1 MEDEKIISYTYK
13 NVWRVRNK
21 EITKLIKGFNGSVL
35 DLGCGDKDI
44 LNYFIPKKGVNVS
57 KYTGLDRVD
66 TADIITDFNKEIVPL
81 KDKYDLGIAIGLL
94 EYLENPMEVLKA
106 YKPFAKRWII
116 LTHYAPTVKGK
127 KPPKRTWHHRFT
139 PDDIVQFKKIF
150 KVVHMDQHKTNL
162 IWNCK

>member
-1 MEDEKIISYTYK
+1 MEDKIISYTYK

-44 LNYFIPKKGVNVS
+44 LNYFVPRKGVHVT
-57 KYTGLDRVD
+57 KYVGLDRVD
-66 TADIITDFNKEIVPL
+66 TADIVTDFNKEIVPL
-81 KDKYDLGIAIGLL
+81 KDEYDLGLAIGLL

-116 LTHYAPTVKGK
+116 LTHHSPKGNK
-127 KPPKRTWHHRFT
+127 GLKQTWHHRFT
-139 PDDIVQFKKIF
+139 PDDIVEFKKVF
-150 KVVHMDQHKTNL
+150 KVVHMDRHKTNL

>member
-1 MEDEKIISYTYK
+1 MEDKIISYTYK

-44 LNYFIPKKGVNVS
+44 LNYFVPRKGVHVT
-57 KYTGLDRVD
+57 KYVGLDRVD
-66 TADIITDFNKEIVPL
+66 TADIVTDFNKEIVPL
-81 KDKYDLGIAIGLL
+81 KDEYDLGLAIGLL

-116 LTHYAPTVKGK
+116 LTHHSPKGNK
-127 KPPKRTWHHRFT
+127 GLKQTWHHRFT

-150 KVVHMDQHKTNL
+150 KVVHMDRHKTNL

>member
-44 LNYFIPKKGVNVS
+44 LNYFVPRKGVHIT
-57 KYTGLDRVD
+57 KYIGLDRVD
-66 TADIITDFNKEIVPL
+66 TADIVTDFNKEIVPL
-81 KDKYDLGIAIGLL
+81 KDEYDLGLAIGLL
-94 EYLENPMEVLKA
+94 EYLENPMKVLKA

-116 LTHYAPTVKGK
+116 LTHHSPKGTK
-127 KPPKRTWHHRFT
+127 GLKQTWHHRFT

-150 KVVHMDQHKTNL
+150 KVVHMDRHKTNL

>member
-44 LNYFIPKKGVNVS
+44 LNYFVPRKGVNVTR
-57 KYTGLDRVD
+57 YVGLDRVD
-66 TADIITDFNKEIVPL
+66 TADIVTNLNTEVVPL
-81 KDKYDLGIAIGLL
+81 DAKFNLGLAIGVL

-106 YKPFAKRWII
+106 YKPFAERWII
-116 LTHYAPTVKGK
+116 LTHHSAKGNK
-127 KPPKRTWHHRFT
+127 GLKQTWHHRFT

>member
-44 LNYFIPKKGVNVS
+44 LNYFVPRKGVHIT
-57 KYTGLDRVD
+57 KYIGLDRVA
-66 TADIITDFNKEIVPL
+66 TADIVTDFNKEIVPL
-81 KDKYDLGIAIGLL
+81 KDEYDLGLAIGLL

-116 LTHYAPTVKGK
+116 LTHHSPKGTK
-127 KPPKRTWHHRFT
+127 GLKQTWHHRFT

-150 KVVHMDQHKTNL
+150 KVVHMDRHKTNL

>member
-44 LNYFIPKKGVNVS
+44 LNYFVPRKGVHVT
-57 KYTGLDRVD
+57 KYVGLDRVD
-66 TADIITDFNKEIVPL
+66 TADIVTDFNKEIVPL
-81 KDKYDLGIAIGLL
+81 KDEYDLGLAIGLL

-106 YKPFAKRWII
+106 YKPYAKRWII
-116 LTHYAPTVKGK
+116 LTHHSTKGHK
-127 KPPKRTWHHRFT
+127 GLKQTWHHRFT
-139 PDDIVQFKKIF
+139 PDDIVEFKKVF
-150 KVVHMDQHKTNL
+150 KVVHMDRHKTNL